1 MLIDREAAVIA
12 RRIRPKC
19 GVFLD
24 ALAWLSAEARFVNN
38 TERIDMRKLT
48 GLALFGL
55 MLVVAATVLVA
66 PAIGGDGP
74 LTAELQE
81 VRAAVARYHSFEQA
95 KRDGYTVEGEP
106 CVVLPGG
113 TMGIHAVNRHLLA
126 DGVIDPLRP
135 DILLYVPKDN
145 GKLELVG
152 VEYFEVDADQ
162 NLGTSDDRPSLFGRG
177 FDGPMPGHNPTM
189 PIHYDLHVWVAELN
203 PSGVFALGNPALSC
217 S

>member
-1 MLIDREAAVIA
+1 M
-12 RRIRPKC
+12 
-19 GVFLD
+19 
-24 ALAWLSAEARFVNN
+24 
-38 TERIDMRKLT
+38 KLT
-48 GLALFGL
+48 GFALAGL
-55 MLVVAATVLVA
+55 MAIVAAAVLVG
-66 PAIGGDGP
+66 PALSGDGP
-74 LTAELQE
+74 LSPELQE

-95 KRDGYTVEGEP
+95 EKDGYTVAGEP

-113 TMGIHAVNRHLLA
+113 TMGIHAVNPAFVR

-135 DILLYVPKDN
+135 DILLYVPKGD
-145 GKLELVG
+145 GGLKLVG
-152 VEYFEVDADQ
+152 VEYFKADADQ
-162 NLGTSDDRPSLFGRG
+162 SLATDGDRPSLFGRG